1 MSCMPLRAS
10 DSVRFESMRGKVFSE
25 SQRNRL
31 LCAEGRSGINPRR
44 LSAVAAVANHQKT
57 TQNRTFIVLISTS
70 DSRTLMRCQNPNDC
84 YATHSL
90 GRPTKNSLGAS
101 QAGD

>member
-1 MSCMPLRAS
+1 MFQWGAAHNTVPVSCMPLRAS

-57 TQNRTFIVLISTS
+57 TQNRTYIGSVANACHSACNFDPL
-70 DSRTLMRCQNPNDC
+70 SRGIGVQN
-84 YATHSL
+84 
-90 GRPTKNSLGAS
+90 
-101 QAGD
+101 